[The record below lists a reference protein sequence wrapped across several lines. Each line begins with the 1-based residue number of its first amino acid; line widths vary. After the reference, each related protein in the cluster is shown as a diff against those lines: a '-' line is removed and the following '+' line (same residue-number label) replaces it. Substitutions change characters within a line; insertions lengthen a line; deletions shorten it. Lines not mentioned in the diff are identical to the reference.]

1 MSNFELKN
9 VKTILKG
16 LKALYFPLFCLTA
29 AIVLSLQKM
38 SAALPEWT
46 NNYLNDF
53 LCMPIVLFIGQFT
66 VRKLKRNNALRLP
79 WPLILT
85 LTLFY
90 SIYFEYYLPSFNLR
104 YTADFL
110 DIILYFLGSAFFYF
124 MENKLMVKT

>member
-1 MSNFELKN
+1 MFYLEPKN
-9 VKTILKG
+9 TKIISKG

-29 AIVLSLQKM
+29 MTVYGLQKM
-38 SAALPEWT
+38 SISLPEWT

-66 VRKLKRNNALRLP
+66 IRKLKRNNILRLP

-90 SIYFEYYLPSFNLR
+90 SIYFEYYLPGINSR

-110 DIILYFLGSAFFYF
+110 DVILYFLGSALFYV
-124 MENKLMVKT
+124 MENRWVVKI